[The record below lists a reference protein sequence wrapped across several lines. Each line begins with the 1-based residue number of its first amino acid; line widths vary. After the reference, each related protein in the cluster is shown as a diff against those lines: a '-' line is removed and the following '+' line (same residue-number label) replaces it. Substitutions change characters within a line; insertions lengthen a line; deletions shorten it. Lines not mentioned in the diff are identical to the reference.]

1 MSIVIAVF
9 PSTDKIVRKVVQD
22 PYIAVIEIEVEKK
35 SLSKV
40 CLVVFKVVV
49 AIFINFNFL
58 NRPKDVGTFYALF
71 EADVCAVFDV
81 VVLQGVHKTIHYKLF
96 LVHSVFETAI
106 LYVVIDV
113 SDNSVSLFV
122 PFITDFELYTICN
135 IYNLDRLSIHENF
148 SNLKV
153 IKISDFYSNA
163 VHFIHD
169 I

>member
-9 PSTDKIVRKVVQD
+9 PSTDKIVRKAVQD
-22 PYIAVIEIEVEKK
+22 PYRVVIEIEVEKK
-35 SLSKV
+35 NLSKV
-40 CLVVFKVVV
+40 CLGVFKVDV
-49 AIFINFNFL
+49 ATFINFNFL
-58 NRPKDVGTFYALF
+58 NRLKDVGTFYVLF
-71 EADVCAVFDV
+71 GVDVYVVFDV
-81 VVLQGVHKTIHYKLF
+81 VVLQGVHRTIHYKPF
-96 LVHSVFETAI
+96 LAHSVFEMAI

-135 IYNLDRLSIHENF
+135 VHNLDRPSIHENF
-148 SNLKV
+148 LNLKV